1 MAARS
6 SPPSLD
12 QREQCLIED
21 ARRDWQALGG
31 IALDIQPLSKIKP
44 EAKIRQADGILFA
57 SYATLRSGTGEKT
70 RLQQLLEWLAPDFD
84 GVILFDE
91 AHAMGGVAGGEGR
104 FGATKGSQQGIVG
117 VELQNRRALG

>member
-1 MAARS
+1 VAARAP
-6 SPPSLD
+6 PPSLD

-70 RLQQLLEWLAPDFD
+70 RLQQLLN
-84 GVILFDE
+84 G
-91 AHAMGGVAGGEGR
+91 
-104 FGATKGSQQGIVG
+104 
-117 VELQNRRALG
+117 

>member
-1 MAARS
+1 MDQWLRAP
-6 SPPSLD
+6 PPSLD

-70 RLQQLLEWLAPDFD
+70 RLQQLLEWLTPDFD

-91 AHAMGGVAGGEGR
+91 ARDGR
-104 FGATKGSQQGIVG
+104 CC
-117 VELQNRRALG
+117 RR